1 MSAQPMPRPDWFV
14 IKDLTGAT
22 VSLKGIPA
30 PFLVRNQAEL
40 TMFCEK
46 HGLDPRAYVMGEATQ
61 MDLATGQ
68 IAADYCKPAS
78 AYQLPPD
85 VVASL
90 RRRDRLTDALVKLR
104 HDMDLLVTHEV
115 PTSEAEHDAMKA
127 LIAELGHWQLVL
139 YDLSD
144 GYEPKEDGE

>member
-14 IKDLTGAT
+14 IKDLAGAT
-22 VSLKGIPA
+22 VSPKGIPA

-78 AYQLPPD
+78 AYELPPE

-90 RRRDRLTDALVKLR
+90 RRRDSYNAFLVKLE
-104 HDMDLLVTHEV
+104 HDGVQHVGSEV
-115 PTSEAEHDAMKA
+115 PTSEAEAAALDA
-127 LIAELGHWQLVL
+127 LIAELDSLLARCYELQR
-139 YDLSD
+139 
-144 GYEPKEDGE
+144 YEPKEDGN

>member
-1 MSAQPMPRPDWFV
+1 MSAQSMPRPDWFT

-46 HGLDPRAYVMGEATQ
+46 HGLDPRAYHIGDATE

-78 AYQLPPD
+78 AYELPPD

-90 RRRDRLTDALVKLR
+90 RRRDSYNAFLVKLE
-104 HDMDLLVTHEV
+104 HDGVQHVGSEI
-115 PTSEAEHDAMKA
+115 PTSEAEAAALDA
-127 LIAELGHWQLVL
+127 LIAELDSLLARCYELQR
-139 YDLSD
+139 
-144 GYEPKEDGE
+144 YEPKDDDE

>member
-1 MSAQPMPRPDWFV
+1 MSAQPMPRADWFT

-68 IAADYCKPAS
+68 VAADYCKPAS
-78 AYQLPPD
+78 AYELPPD

-90 RRRDRLTDALVKLR
+90 RRRDSYNAFVAKLE
-104 HDMDLLVTHEV
+104 HDGVQHVGSEV
-115 PTSEAEHDAMKA
+115 PTSEAEAAALDA
-127 LIAELGHWQLVL
+127 LIAELDSLLARCYEPQR
-139 YDLSD
+139 
-144 GYEPKEDGE
+144 YEPKEDDD

>member
-1 MSAQPMPRPDWFV
+1 MSAQPTPRADWFV
-14 IKDLTGAT
+14 IMDQAGEPFIYKKMFG
-22 VSLKGIPA
+22 

-46 HGLDPRAYVMGEATQ
+46 HGLDPRAYVRGKATQ

-78 AYQLPPD
+78 AYELPPE

-90 RRRDRLTDALVKLR
+90 RRRDSYNAFVVKLE
-104 HDMDLLVTHEV
+104 HDGVQHVGSEV
-115 PTSEAEHDAMKA
+115 PTSEAEAAALDA
-127 LIAELGHWQLVL
+127 LIAELDSLLARCYELQR
-139 YDLSD
+139 
-144 GYEPKEDGE
+144 YEPKEDEDE